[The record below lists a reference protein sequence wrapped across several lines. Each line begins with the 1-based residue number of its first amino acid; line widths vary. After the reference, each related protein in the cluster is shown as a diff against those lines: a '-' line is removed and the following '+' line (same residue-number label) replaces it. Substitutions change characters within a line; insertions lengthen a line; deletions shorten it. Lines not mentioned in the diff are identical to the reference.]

1 MNNMFQDWKDRLT
14 RFLLWSQKYTKTD
27 MLYLAHGGF
36 WLTLGQ
42 GVSSLSTLALA
53 VAFANL
59 VPPET
64 YGTYKYLLSIAGVF
78 AIFTLPGMNTA
89 LARAVAQGH
98 EGLIH
103 SVTRSRVMHSFLGSI
118 VALAGSS
125 YYFLND
131 NLELSLALLIIAATL
146 PVFDTANGYL
156 SYLIGKRRFDLQTTY
171 HMLTQMISVSI
182 LIVTIFFTHN
192 IVVILLAYFV
202 PLTLIRGFLY
212 FRTVRTISKN
222 EAGVETIKET
232 HTYGKHLTAMQILGV
247 ISGNIDKILLWQFL
261 GPAQLAVYAFA
272 IAIPEQIYGPLKG
285 MSNIML
291 PKYAMHASTETRRP
305 PQHFWYKFL
314 LYTSLL
320 AIISLVY
327 IAIAPLLFHTLFPSY
342 TESIF
347 FSQIL
352 ALSLLT
358 GAQTMPAT
366 LLTAQKR
373 AKTQYVLTII
383 RTVTQLMMFII
394 LIPMFGIIGA
404 IVATIIT
411 NVVGVI
417 STIIALVIK

>member
-1 MNNMFQDWKDRLT
+1 
-14 RFLLWSQKYTKTD
+14 

-118 VALAGSS
+118 VALLGSG
-125 YYFLND
+125 YYFLNA

-156 SYLIGKRRFDLQTTY
+156 SYLLGKRRFDLQTTY
-171 HMLTQMISVSI
+171 HLLTQVISIGMLVF
-182 LIVTIFFTHN
+182 TIFFTHN
-192 IVVILLAYFV
+192 IVLILLAYFV

-212 FRTVRTISKN
+212 FRIARTISKD
-222 EAGVETIKET
+222 EAEEVIQETR
-232 HTYGKHLTAMQILGV
+232 TYGKHLTAMQILGV
-247 ISGNIDKILLWQFL
+247 ISGNIDKILLWKFF

-272 IAIPEQIYGPLKG
+272 IAIPEQIKGPLKG
-285 MSNIML
+285 IGELAFPKFAAQTPEQIRSAL
-291 PKYAMHASTETRRP
+291 PALFRKLGLYALG
-305 PQHFWYKFL
+305 L
-314 LYTSLL
+314 LGISVIYIL
-320 AIISLVY
+320 AAPY
-327 IAIAPLLFHTLFPSY
+327 IFALLFPQY
-342 TESIF
+342 MESILY
-347 FSQIL
+347 SQVF
-352 ALSLLT
+352 ALSLVT
-358 GAQTMPAT
+358 GASSIALAILSAQKKTTVQYVITTVQPLITVT
-366 LLTAQKR
+366 LLLFLVPL
-373 AKTQYVLTII
+373 YGV
-383 RTVTQLMMFII
+383 M
-394 LIPMFGIIGA
+394 GA
-404 IVATIIT
+404 IVAL
-411 NVVGVI
+411 VV
-417 STIIALVIK
+417 SRFIAASIFLGSLFTLK

>member
-1 MNNMFQDWKDRLT
+1 MDNMFQDWKDRIV

-27 MLYLAHGGF
+27 MLYLARGGF

-42 GVSSLSTLALA
+42 IVSSLSTLALA

-103 SVTRSRVMHSFLGSI
+103 SVTRSRVMHSLLGSV
-118 VALAGSS
+118 VALAGSG
-125 YYFLND
+125 YYFLNE
-131 NLELSLALLIIAATL
+131 NIELSLALLIIAATL
-146 PVFDTANGYL
+146 PVFDTATGYL
-156 SYLIGKRRFDLQTTY
+156 SYLLGKRRFDLQTIY
-171 HMLTQMISVSI
+171 HLLAQVVSTGI

-192 IVVILLAYFV
+192 IILILLAYFV
-202 PLTLIRGFLY
+202 PLTLVRGFLY
-212 FRTVRTISKN
+212 LRIARTISKE

-247 ISGNIDKILLWQFL
+247 ISGNIDKILLWKFF

-272 IAIPEQIYGPLKG
+272 IAIPEQVKGPLKG

-291 PKYAMHASTETRRP
+291 PKYAVHASIETSRP
-305 PQHFWYKFL
+305 PQNFWYKFL
-314 LYTSLL
+314 LYTALL
-320 AIISLVY
+320 VIISLVY
-327 IAIAPLLFHTLFPSY
+327 IAIAPLLFYTLFPSY

-373 AKTQYVLTII
+373 TKTQYVLTIV
-383 RTVTQLMMFII
+383 RSVTQLLLFII
-394 LIPMFGIIGA
+394 LIPMFGIMGA
-404 IVATIIT
+404 ILATIVS
-411 NVVGVI
+411 NVINMIG
-417 STIIALVIK
+417 TIIAVVVK

>member
-1 MNNMFQDWKDRLT
+1 MNYANVRDRVY
-14 RFLLWSQKYTKTD
+14 RFLRWSERYTKTD
-27 MLYLAHGGF
+27 MVYLTSGGF

-42 GVSSLSTLALA
+42 VVSSLSALVLA

-64 YGTYKYLLSIAGVF
+64 YGTYKYLLSIASIF

-89 LARAVAQGH
+89 LVRAVAQGH

-103 SVTRSRVMHSFLGSI
+103 SVTRSRVMHSFLGSV
-118 VALAGSS
+118 VALVGSG
-125 YYFLND
+125 YYFLNE
-131 NLELSLALLIIAATL
+131 NVELSLALLVIAATL
-146 PVFDTANGYL
+146 PVFDTATGSL
-156 SYLIGKRRFDLQTTY
+156 SYLLGKSRFGLQTTY
-171 HMLTQMISVSI
+171 HMLTQIVSAGI
-182 LIVTIFFTHN
+182 LTVTVFFTHN
-192 IVVILLAYFV
+192 IILILLAYFV
-202 PLTLIRGFLY
+202 PLTLVRGFLY
-212 FRTVRTISKN
+212 FHITRTISKS
-222 EAGVETIKET
+222 EADVDITKET

-247 ISGNIDKILLWQFL
+247 VSGNIDKILLWKFL

-272 IAIPEQIYGPLKG
+272 IAIPEQVKGPLKG
-285 MSNIML
+285 MSSIML
-291 PKYAMHASTETRRP
+291 PKFAAHASIETSLP

-327 IAIAPLLFHTLFPSY
+327 IAIAPLLFHMLFPSY

-352 ALSLLT
+352 ALSLIT

-373 AKTQYVLTII
+373 TRAQYVLTIV
-383 RTVTQLMMFII
+383 RSVTQLILFIV
-394 LIPMFGIIGA
+394 LIPIFGIMGA
-404 IVATIIT
+404 ILATIVT
-411 NVVGVI
+411 NVINMIG
-417 STIIALVIK
+417 TIIAVVIK

>member
-1 MNNMFQDWKDRLT
+1 MYATFKEKARNWLR
-14 RFLLWSQKYTKTD
+14 WSEKYTKTD
-27 MLYLAHGGF
+27 MVYLAHGGF

-42 GVSSLSTLALA
+42 VVSSLSTLALA

-64 YGTYKYLLSIAGVF
+64 YGAYKYILSIASIF
-78 AIFTLPGMNTA
+78 AIFSLPGMNTA

-103 SVTRSRVMHSFLGSI
+103 SVTRSRVMYSFLGSI
-118 VALAGSS
+118 VALAGSG
-125 YYFLND
+125 YYFLNN
-131 NLELSLALLIIAATL
+131 NLELSLALLIIAVTL
-146 PVFDTANGYL
+146 PVFDTFTGYF
-156 SYLIGKRRFDLQTTY
+156 SYLIGKRRFDLQTKY
-171 HMLTQMISVSI
+171 HALTQTVSVTV
-182 LIVTIFFTHN
+182 LIATLFFTN
-192 IVVILLAYFV
+192 NLIFILLAYFV

-212 FRTVRTISKN
+212 FRIARTISKD

-232 HTYGKHLTAMQILGV
+232 HTYGKHLTAMQIFGV
-247 ISGNIDKILLWQFL
+247 MSGNIDKILLWKFL
-261 GPAQLAVYAFA
+261 GPAQLAIYAFA
-272 IAIPEQIYGPLKG
+272 IAIPEQFKGPLKG

-305 PQHFWYKFL
+305 PKHFWYKFL

-320 AIISLVY
+320 AVISLVY
-327 IAIAPLLFHTLFPSY
+327 IAIAPLLFYTLFPSY

-358 GAQTMPAT
+358 GAQIMPAT

-373 AKTQYVLTII
+373 TKTQYVLTIV
-383 RTVTQLMMFII
+383 RSVTQLLLFII
-394 LIPMFGIIGA
+394 LIPMFGIMGA
-404 IVATIIT
+404 ILATIVS
-411 NVVGVI
+411 NVINMIG
-417 STIIALVIK
+417 TIIAVVVK

>member
-1 MNNMFQDWKDRLT
+1 MNYESVRSRLY
-14 RFLLWSQKYTKTD
+14 RFLRWSEQYTKTD

-42 GVSSLSTLALA
+42 AVSSLSALALA

-89 LARAVAQGH
+89 LVRAVAQGH

-103 SVTRSRVMHSFLGSI
+103 SVTRSRVMHSLLGSI
-118 VALAGSS
+118 VALAGSG
-125 YYFLND
+125 YYFLNE
-131 NLELSLALLIIAATL
+131 NLELSLALLVIAATL
-146 PVFDTANGYL
+146 PVFDTATGHL
-156 SYLIGKRRFDLQTTY
+156 SYLLGKRRFDLQTAY
-171 HMLTQMISVSI
+171 YFLTQTVSTGI
-182 LIVTIFFTHN
+182 LIGTIFLTHN
-192 IVVILLAYFV
+192 IILILLAYFV
-202 PLTLIRGFLY
+202 PLTLVRGFLY
-212 FRTVRTISKN
+212 LHMARTIPKD
-222 EAGVETIKET
+222 EAGVAVLKET

-247 ISGNIDKILLWQFL
+247 ISGNIDKILLWKFL

-272 IAIPEQIYGPLKG
+272 IAIPEQVKGPLKG
-285 MSNIML
+285 MSSIML
-291 PKYAMHASTETRRP
+291 PKFAAHASIETHRP
-305 PQHFWYKFL
+305 PRHFWYKFF

-320 AIISLVY
+320 AIVSLVY

-352 ALSLLT
+352 ALSLIT

-373 AKTQYVLTII
+373 TKAQYVLTTV
-383 RTVTQLMMFII
+383 RSVTQLILFIV
-394 LIPMFGIIGA
+394 LIPIFGIMGA
-404 IVATIIT
+404 ILATIIS
-411 NVVGVI
+411 NVINMIG
-417 STIIALVIK
+417 TIIAVVIK